1 MGRFIFKFLKEL
13 NSASSSKS
21 VIIAIILGVIAGLL
35 PGFNFFTFLIFIIV
49 LIFRIPIALFIASY
63 IFFDFVGFLI
73 EPLLHKTGFWLL
85 TASFLKPLW
94 TFFYNLPL
102 FRWSGFN
109 NTIVMG
115 GLIWGIVFGVVLYF
129 ILNKSIEFY
138 RKTVF
143 ERLKKIKYL
152 KWLLPNEK
160 KALLRLSGIAF
171 ILGVFV
177 IVGLFF
183 TFLLDPIVKY
193 TLEISLSKILH
204 KKVAIEKVDTSLKNL
219 SVNIVD
225 MQIGDILFKK
235 TYTKLDWNKLI
246 WRKYKIDDLQIFAQ
260 SNKNIY
266 DLIIKNRTNSVTN
279 TLNKISHIDIKFPS
293 PKEFL
298 AKQDLKSI
306 KSLEKLKKD
315 YETAKK
321 DLQNLNIQK
330 YKNEFQ
336 SIQNQLET
344 LNKSKI
350 KNPADL
356 QKLITEINKIK
367 KETQNI
373 SKEIKN
379 NKNLLIN
386 DKKILENDL
395 KNLKIALNEDKQN
408 IASKYKMI
416 KNKEYVK
423 FTESILKPQI
433 AEYLQKA
440 YDVYKKIEPYLHSE
454 NREKEEYVRSRGVY
468 IKFKDK
474 VKYPDFVLVKS
485 NAKLQTSIAK
495 WNLRAENISDNQSL
509 LNKKGVI
516 DIKGKSKFFDV
527 GMNVSYLKRVD
538 FNGYGNNINVK
549 KMNLDFAKM
558 DTLANVKIKGYLQK
572 EDIFSKISAYFNK
585 VKFYDLNKELSNVIK
600 NLDFIKKFKLI
611 IIIKGSI
618 KKPEIKINSD
628 LDKIISKMLKSKIN
642 GLIKKQKVKAQKLL
656 DEKINSSLKGINID
670 IFDSKITELNSLEKI
685 KKLVNKKTLDI
696 IKSKQKSSVGGAIK
710 NLLKF

>member
-1 MGRFIFKFLKEL
+1 MGHFIFKFLKEL
-13 NSASSSKS
+13 NSADSSKS
-21 VIIAIILGVIAGLL
+21 IVFAVILGLIAGLL
-35 PGFNFFTFLIFIIV
+35 PGFNFFTFLIFTIV
-49 LIFRIPIALFIASY
+49 LIFRIPVGLFIASY

-73 EPLLHKTGFWLL
+73 EPLLHKTGYWLL

-94 TFFYNLPL
+94 TFLYNLPL

-115 GLIWGIVFGVVLYF
+115 GLVWGIVFGVVLYF

-152 KWLLPNEK
+152 KWLVPNEK
-160 KALLRLSGIAF
+160 KGLIRLSGIGF
-171 ILGVFV
+171 ILAVFV
-177 IVGLFF
+177 VVSLFF
-183 TFLLDPIVKY
+183 IFLLDPIVKF
-193 TLEISLSKILH
+193 TLEFSLSKILH

-219 SVNIVD
+219 SVNIIN
-225 MQIGDILFKK
+225 MQIGDVLFKK
-235 TYTKLDWNKLI
+235 TYTKLDWNKII
-246 WRKYKIDDLQIFAQ
+246 WRKYKIDDLNIYAQ
-260 SNKNIY
+260 TNKNIY
-266 DLIIKNRTNSVTN
+266 DLLKKRQTGSNNIAQ
-279 TLNKISHIDIKFPS
+279 KIPNININLPS

-298 AKQDLKSI
+298 AKQNLKSI
-306 KSLEKLKKD
+306 KALKKLQKD
-315 YETAKK
+315 YEKAKK

-344 LNKSKI
+344 LNKTKI

-373 SKEIKN
+373 SKEIKK
-379 NKNLLIN
+379 NKNILIN

-395 KNLKIALNEDKQN
+395 KNLKNALNEDKQN
-408 IASKYKMI
+408 IASKYKMV

-423 FTESILKPQI
+423 FAESILKPQI

-454 NREKEEYVRSRGVY
+454 NTEKEEYVRSRGVY
-468 IKFKDK
+468 IKFEDK

-527 GMNVSYLKRVD
+527 GMNVSYLKRID

-549 KMNLDFAKM
+549 KMNLNFADM
-558 DTLANVKIKGYLQK
+558 DALLDVKTKGFLDQNIINAEIK
-572 EDIFSKISAYFNK
+572 AYFNK
-585 VKFYDLNKELSNVIK
+585 VKFYNLNKELSNVIK

-611 IIIKGSI
+611 VIIKGSI
-618 KKPEIKINSD
+618 KNPEIKINSD

-670 IFDSKITELNSLEKI
+670 IFDSKITELNSLENI

>member
-1 MGRFIFKFLKEL
+1 MGHFIFKFLKEL
-13 NSASSSKS
+13 NSADSSKS
-21 VIIAIILGVIAGLL
+21 IVFAVILGLIAGLL
-35 PGFNFFTFLIFIIV
+35 PGFNFFTFLIFTIV
-49 LIFRIPIALFIASY
+49 LIFRIPVGLFIASY

-73 EPLLHKTGFWLL
+73 EPLLHKSGYWLL

-94 TFFYNLPL
+94 TFLYNLPL

-115 GLIWGIVFGVVLYF
+115 GLVWGIVFGVVLYF

-152 KWLLPNEK
+152 KWLVPNEK
-160 KALLRLSGIAF
+160 KGLIRLSGIGF
-171 ILGVFV
+171 ILAVFV
-177 IVGLFF
+177 VVSLFF
-183 TFLLDPIVKY
+183 IFLLDPIVKY
-193 TLEISLSKILH
+193 TLEFSLSKILH

-219 SVNIVD
+219 SVNIIN
-225 MQIGDILFKK
+225 MQIGDVLFKK
-235 TYTKLDWNKLI
+235 TYTKLDWNKII
-246 WRKYKIDDLQIFAQ
+246 WRKYKIDDLNIYAQ
-260 SNKNIY
+260 TNKNIY
-266 DLIIKNRTNSVTN
+266 DLLKKRQTGSNNIAQ
-279 TLNKISHIDIKFPS
+279 KIPNININLPN

-306 KSLEKLKKD
+306 KALKKLQKD
-315 YETAKK
+315 YEKAKK

-344 LNKSKI
+344 LNKTKI

-423 FTESILKPQI
+423 FTESILKPEI
-433 AEYLQKA
+433 SKYLQKV

-454 NREKEEYVRSRGVY
+454 NKEKEEYVRSRGVY

-618 KKPEIKINSD
+618 KNPEIKINSD

-670 IFDSKITELNSLEKI
+670 IFDSKITELNSLENI

-710 NLLKF
+710 NLLNF